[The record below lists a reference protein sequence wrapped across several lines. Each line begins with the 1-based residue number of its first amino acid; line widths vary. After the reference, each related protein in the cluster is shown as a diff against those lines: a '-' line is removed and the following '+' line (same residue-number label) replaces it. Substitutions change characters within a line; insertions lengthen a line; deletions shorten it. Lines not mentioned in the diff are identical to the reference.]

1 MRRSQTSTVNYF
13 CTFIF
18 LYRKIYI
25 LLENIFEKTAVMKH
39 QRSYRY
45 KLVRRR
51 RFSTQNTQILKY
63 LNTLILVAM
72 DYFFFCKIFQRSKY
86 NSEKNKSICETK
98 YFIHAVQV
106 TGFFRLCMP
115 QIFVHYLEKNQK
127 NSVCIDVN
135 FSNL

>member
-1 MRRSQTSTVNYF
+1 MRKSQTSTVNYF

-51 RFSTQNTQILKY
+51 RFSTQNT
-63 LNTLILVAM
+63 
-72 DYFFFCKIFQRSKY
+72 
-86 NSEKNKSICETK
+86 
-98 YFIHAVQV
+98 
-106 TGFFRLCMP
+106 
-115 QIFVHYLEKNQK
+115 
-127 NSVCIDVN
+127 
-135 FSNL
+135 